1 MDISRFT
8 QKTQEALAEAQN
20 IAVSYGHQEV
30 DNEHLLLAFLK
41 QEGGLFSQIVAK
53 NECPNR

>member
-20 IAVSYGHQEV
+20 VAVRYGHQEV
-30 DNEHLLLAFLK
+30 DGEHLLLAF
-41 QEGGLFSQIVAK
+41 
-53 NECPNR
+53 

>member
-30 DNEHLLLAFLK
+30 DNEHLLLAF
-41 QEGGLFSQIVAK
+41 
-53 NECPNR
+53 